1 MFVSILH
8 FSLSSGIITKKG
20 VVTML
25 KYYEVENFKS
35 FKERTIIS
43 LEKTNYKVLS
53 ETNVRNSLLKGILFV
68 GANASGKSNS
78 VLPIKLLLDIMF
90 KDNNIS
96 LIENK
101 CLFSVN
107 PKVSLRYCFEIDN
120 SEIRYEIDIHS
131 NKKSIDERLHLDD
144 ELILD
149 RCSNYAKVTFTE
161 KKEYSDIPDDLFFLR
176 ELYFNTKFRGM
187 PVLQKW
193 FEFLSNSVYFDLYE
207 KKGFL
212 YKNQDLGLISYLDK
226 YGTDEINEFFKKYNF
241 DQQIEY
247 DSKVHGKILQLQT
260 DDKDKKAVFFKRRE
274 INEPIPF
281 DFESLGNRNL
291 LILLPVFFNC
301 IRNNGILILDEF
313 SSGFHNELEELLV
326 KYFMKNSDR
335 SQLLFVSHSTNL
347 LSNRILRPDQLYSVD
362 FSTTGSHINRFSNE
376 QPREAQ
382 NLEKMYLSGVFKGV
396 PIYEED

>member
-1 MFVSILH
+1 
-8 FSLSSGIITKKG
+8 
-20 VVTML
+20 ML

-35 FKERTIIS
+35 FKERTRIS
-43 LEKTNYKVLS
+43 LEKTNYRVLS
-53 ETNVRNSLLKGILFV
+53 ETNIKDSILKGVLFV

-78 VLPIKLLLDIMF
+78 VLPVKLLLDILF
-90 KDNNIS
+90 KDNYIS
-96 LIENK
+96 IGEFK
-101 CLFSVN
+101 CLFSAN
-107 PKVSLRYCFEIDN
+107 PKVSLDYCFEIDD
-120 SEIRYEIDIHS
+120 SEIRYEIEIQS
-131 NKKSIDERLHLDD
+131 NQKTIVEKLYLDS

-149 RCSNYAKVTFTE
+149 RNSNYAKVTFTE
-161 KKEYSDIPDDLFFLR
+161 KKEYSDIPDNAFFLR

-193 FEFLSNSVYFDLYE
+193 FEYLSNSVYFDLYE

-212 YKNQDLGLISYLDK
+212 YKDKDLGLLSYLEK
-226 YGTDEINEFFKKYNF
+226 HGTDEINEFFRMYSF

-247 DSKVHGKILQLQT
+247 DSEAHGKLLQIQT
-260 DDKDKKAVFFKRRE
+260 DNKETKAVFFKRRN

-281 DFESLGNRNL
+281 DLESLGNRNL
-291 LILLPVFFNC
+291 LLLLPVFFNC
-301 IRNNGILILDEF
+301 IKNNGMLILDEF

-362 FSTTGSHINRFSNE
+362 FDNNGSHINRFSNE

-396 PIYEED
+396 PVYDED

>member
-1 MFVSILH
+1 
-8 FSLSSGIITKKG
+8 
-20 VVTML
+20 ML
-25 KYYEVENFKS
+25 KYYEIENFKS
-35 FKERTIIS
+35 FKERTMIS

-53 ETNVRNSLLKGILFV
+53 KTNVRNSLLKGILFI

-78 VLPIKLLLDIMF
+78 VLPIKLLLDILF
-90 KDNNIS
+90 SNNNIS
-96 LIENK
+96 LGETK

-107 PKVSLRYCFEIDN
+107 PIVSLKYCFQIDS
-120 SEIRYEIDIHS
+120 SEIRYEIDLHINNNS
-131 NKKSIDERLHLDD
+131 VDERLYLDD
-144 ELILD
+144 ELILN
-149 RCSNYAKVTFTE
+149 RNENYAKVTFTE
-161 KKEYSDIPDDLFFLR
+161 KNEYTDIPENAFFLR

-187 PVLQKW
+187 PVLQKL

-212 YKNQDLGLISYLDK
+212 YKNQDLSLLSYLDK
-226 YGTDEINEFFKKYNF
+226 HGTDEINTFFKMYNF

-247 DSKVHGKILQLQT
+247 DSEVHGKIIQVQT
-260 DDKDKKAVFFKRRE
+260 DDKDNKAVFFKRRE

-281 DFESLGNRNL
+281 NFESLGNRNL
-291 LILLPVFFNC
+291 LMLLPVFFNC
-301 IRNNGILILDEF
+301 IQNNGMLILDEF

-347 LSNRILRPDQLYSVD
+347 LSNRLLRPDQLYSVD
-362 FSTTGSHINRFSNE
+362 FNTTGSHINRFSNE